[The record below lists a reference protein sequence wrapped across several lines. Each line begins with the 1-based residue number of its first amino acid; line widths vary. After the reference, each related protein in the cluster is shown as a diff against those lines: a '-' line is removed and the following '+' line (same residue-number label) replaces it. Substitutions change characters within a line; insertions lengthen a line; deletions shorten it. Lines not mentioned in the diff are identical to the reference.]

1 MNRRN
6 WLVAS
11 AAVTGSA
18 LIMRTQQ
25 RKYSRDLRPKRSRVA
40 ILHTDEYSDKLD
52 ELVYDGLRLFNLDV
66 RGKSVLLK
74 PNIVEYIP
82 GKPVNTD
89 TQLIGAAAE
98 GFLRL
103 GAGSV
108 TVGEGPGH
116 QRDTE
121 LLVYETAVR
130 YHFIHALGLL
140 AIGVLLRSLDG
151 GLLRWSA
158 TLVLAGI
165 ILFSGSLY
173 WLTFGAPRFVGIIT
187 PLGGLALIAGWI
199 LFATT
204 MWRQ

>member
-1 MNRRN
+1 MDARRT
-6 WLVAS
+6 LAI
-11 AAVTGSA
+11 AGA
-18 LIMRTQQ
+18 LIALAT
-25 RKYSRDLRPKRSRVA
+25 A
-40 ILHTDEYSDKLD
+40 
-52 ELVYDGLRLFNLDV
+52 
-66 RGKSVLLK
+66 
-74 PNIVEYIP
+74 
-82 GKPVNTD
+82 
-89 TQLIGAAAE
+89 
-98 GFLRL
+98 L
-103 GAGSV
+103 GAFGAHALKAHLS
-108 TVGEGPGH
+108 
-116 QRDTE
+116 QDK

-158 TLVLAGI
+158 MLVLAGI